1 MPTLQVILR
10 ILVAIVLLTVA
21 VGFIDRP
28 SNLYVAAGLILVVVA
43 VWILIKPVKH
53 LFRNILK

>member
-1 MPTLQVILR
+1 MSTLQIVLR
-10 ILVAIVLLTVA
+10 ILMAIVLLTIA

-28 SNLYVAAGLILVVVA
+28 SNLYVAAGLVLVVVA
-43 VWILIKPVKH
+43 AWLLTKPIKH